1 MKMETKRQK
10 LNIVIKTGNNEDL
23 IELQLCAN
31 DFIDFID
38 DFEINLQNEKYF
50 ILTAYYF
57 NNLSGVL
64 LAENNHS
71 KVNAL
76 VNLVPKVK
84 LIFLYVNPAY
94 RNNKIGS
101 HLLRSFIKI
110 QRERKIAAIYINL
123 PRKYTVGKKF
133 LEKYNFFQ
141 IKTSH
146 NNIVLERT
154 LWCDFGIDINNFSN
168 NRKFIEF
175 LY

>member
-1 MKMETKRQK
+1 MEINRQK
-10 LNIVIKTGNNEDL
+10 SKIVIKLGNNEDL

-38 DFEINLQNEKYF
+38 DFEINLHNEKYF

-64 LAENNHS
+64 LAEKKHS
-71 KVNAL
+71 KVDAL
-76 VNLVPKVK
+76 GNLVPKIK

-101 HLLRSFIKI
+101 KLLRYFVKV
-110 QRERKIAAIYINL
+110 QRGKKIAAIYINL

-133 LEKYNFFQ
+133 LKKYKFFQ
-141 IKTSH
+141 IKTSN
-146 NNIVLERT
+146 NNIVLERN
-154 LWCDFGIDINNFSN
+154 LWYDFGIKAYNFSN
-168 NRKFIEF
+168 ELKYFDF
-175 LY
+175 YY